1 MKKIILLVIVFLL
14 TSFSNAF
21 AKEKAFIL
29 FNKYPIT
36 NETITST
43 SNTNLFSPGERIY
56 YLVAFPQKAIKKS
69 LLIQIYKIDG
79 GADER
84 FGHDIIWGK
93 RVKLRTQHHNFY
105 TDYIVLNQTG
115 AFVMKVYSRDNPT
128 KILTTNN
135 FYVKN

>member
-1 MKKIILLVIVFLL
+1 MKKFLLIAFIILI
-14 TSFSNAF
+14 SFSDAN

-29 FNKYPIT
+29 FNKHPIT

-43 SNTNLFSPGERIY
+43 SNTNQFQAGERIY
-56 YLVAFPQKAIKKS
+56 YLIAFPEKSIKKS
-69 LLIQIYKIDG
+69 LLVQVFKIG
-79 GADER
+79 GGKDER
-84 FGHDIIWGK
+84 FGHDIVWGK
-93 RVKLRTQHHNFY
+93 RVKLKTQQHNYY

-115 AFVMKVYSRDNPT
+115 AFVMKVYSKDNPT